1 MERVLKILL
10 ISIITFLLALWVITA
25 ADSCKDKK
33 ARQSAAVEQDSVGE
47 TIDPFDIDED
57 IFGSDAPLESG
68 GSEASTTKYESDSDL
83 TNYVGTE
90 EVFVEEKPVVKKEEK
105 KQPQQATEREQPA
118 ASSNMPYMIVAGSY
132 IDKRNAEI
140 MKKKLI
146 DLNFNRAEI
155 VNFDYSQ
162 YHSVLAGRYR
172 TEAEARELA
181 GRLKNRGI
189 ECYVQRQKK

>member
-25 ADSCKDKK
+25 ADACKNKK
-33 ARQSAAVEQDSVGE
+33 ARQSAAIEQDSVGE

-57 IFGSDAPLESG
+57 IFGSDAPLESAG
-68 GSEASTTKYESDSDL
+68 SDARASGSEFDSDL

-90 EVFVEEKPVVKKEEK
+90 EVFVEEKPVAKKEEK
-105 KQPQQATEREQPA
+105 KRPQQAIASEQPA
-118 ASSNMPYMIVAGSY
+118 ASSNMPYMIVAGSF

-140 MKKKLI
+140 MKKRLL
-146 DLNFNRAEI
+146 DLNFSRAEI

-189 ECYVQRQKK
+189 DCYVQRQKR